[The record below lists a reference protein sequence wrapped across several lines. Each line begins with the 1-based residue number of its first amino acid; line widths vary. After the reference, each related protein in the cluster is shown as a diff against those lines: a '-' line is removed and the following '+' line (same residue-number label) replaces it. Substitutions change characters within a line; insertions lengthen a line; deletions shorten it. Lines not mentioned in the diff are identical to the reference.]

1 MVKKIYLSLDD
12 LNKLYGISPAIINAI
27 KKKRRKRRIKKLKI
41 NNGTMGDKPSP
52 SGQMVGSSS
61 ALAVATQQLNQSSI
75 NKRIEDINR
84 NNLLLEN
91 KKDNLMIED
100 KKQDKKEDIPIV
112 IQNIYNKLINKEVL
126 SPDELVEFE
135 KIQNMMFPQQ
145 QPKAKKKYIRGRKS
159 YPFND
164 ESEIT
169 TNPLASTTSNV
180 MGRTEN
186 YNNIKI
192 SDNDN
197 TTNATGTSSDNFISN
212 AVEEYLPPLDQ
223 PVDIPIDESIVE
235 ENIDEENI
243 DEENKVDTTI
253 DQPED
258 TYMTL
263 NDFDGVDGLDKLRE
277 IANTNNISYGKKIN
291 RRPLYN
297 LLLKNNLI
305 PLK

>member
-12 LNKLYGISPAIINAI
+12 LKTLSLYGLSPAIINAI

-41 NNGTMGDKPSP
+41 NNATMSNKPS
-52 SGQMVGSSS
+52 SSDHMVGSSS

-84 NNLLLEN
+84 NNLMLEN

-100 KKQDKKEDIPIV
+100 KKEDKKKDIPIV

-135 KIQNMMFPQQ
+135 KISNMMFPQQ

-169 TNPLASTTSNV
+169 TNPLSSSTSNV

-186 YNNIKI
+186 NNNIKI
-192 SDNDN
+192 FDNDN
-197 TTNATGTSSDNFISN
+197 TTNATGTSSDNFINNS
-212 AVEEYLPPLDQ
+212 VEEYLPPIDQ
-223 PVDIPIDESIVE
+223 PIDIPIDESIVE
-235 ENIDEENI
+235 ETEVDLPDEEI
-243 DEENKVDTTI
+243 DDEENKIDTSI
-253 DQPED
+253 DY
-258 TYMTL
+258 TKL
-263 NDFDGVDGLDKLRE
+263 NYKQLNQIAKNNKLKVPRNSVKDYIYKLLLD
-277 IANTNNISYGKKIN
+277 NNI
-291 RRPLYN
+291 
-297 LLLKNNLI
+297 I
-305 PLK
+305 PPK